1 MLFSGVVNSINSFQL
16 FYNTS
21 FNVNRIN
28 ELEENEIHV
37 HFISFD
43 HDTGQTAILVTEH
56 YPTFRHFYNKEK
68 KKSFF
73 RSTELNVS

>member
-43 HDTGQTAILVTEH
+43 HDRGRFWLQNIIQHFVTFI
-56 YPTFRHFYNKEK
+56 TK
-68 KKSFF
+68 KKKRVFSVQL
-73 RSTELNVS
+73 S